1 MLRHDPTRV
10 VDPDQAALAMTEV
23 AGCLVFLEQDIP
35 RARLLVEACT
45 KLGRL
50 PPRAAL
56 YVLATTA
63 MIRAMEGELGAAAA
77 GFEAALA
84 IVAEGAPWEE
94 CTLLL
99 HLGLVRLA
107 LGRPDQALECASRME
122 AAAPRLGTMGQ
133 PYASQALR
141 AVALRLMGSPI
152 DERALCEALDPLELD
167 AKAHFAELVCA
178 LAERELA
185 TNPGDLCRSLL
196 HRACAA
202 AERMRRPSLIVTTH
216 ALLARAESS
225 RGDPGAARAHLE
237 AARRALTPS
246 VPVVR
251 AARILDELSRALRVG
266 SDETAMVDPRGDAR

>member
-1 MLRHDPTRV
+1 LLRDLL
-10 VDPDQAALAMTEV
+10 DAALA
-23 AGCLVFLEQDIP
+23 
-35 RARLLVEACT
+35 RLCT
-45 KLGRL
+45 QTR
-50 PPRAAL
+50 L

-63 MIRAMEGELGAAAA
+63 MIGAMEGELGAAAA

-84 IVAEGAPWEE
+84 IV
-94 CTLLL
+94 
-99 HLGLVRLA
+99 
-107 LGRPDQALECASRME
+107 
-122 AAAPRLGTMGQ
+122 
-133 PYASQALR
+133 
-141 AVALRLMGSPI
+141 
-152 DERALCEALDPLELD
+152 ALDPLELD

-251 AARILDELSRALRVG
+251 ASRSIGSGSRACSGVRPEWVSAPGARVQCQCLIG
-266 SDETAMVDPRGDAR
+266 WGGTVGLFDKPRGPTAS